1 MPSGQTSGRVR
12 NNMIVEPKFKRDPKE
27 MAWIE
32 NARCIGEDPEL
43 FFPVGST
50 GPAIEQTEL
59 AKQVCLGCPVVDACL
74 EWSLQTAQDAGVW
87 GGMGEEER
95 REIRRA
101 RRRAA
106 AAAAAQAREP
116 EFAAM
121 AG

>member
-1 MPSGQTSGRVR
+1 
-12 NNMIVEPKFKRDPKE
+12 MIESKFKRDPKE

-32 NARCIGEDPEL
+32 GARCIGEDPEL
-43 FFPVGST
+43 FFPVGIT

-59 AKQVCLGCPVVDACL
+59 AKKICLVCPVVDACL
-74 EWSLQTAQDAGVW
+74 EWSLKTAQDAGVW
-87 GGMGEEER
+87 GAMGEEER

-106 AAAAAQAREP
+106 AAAAVSACP
-116 EFAAM
+116 DDSFASM